1 MRNKTFQNRETEAEF
16 AEYSSNS
23 SELSAVYKN
32 KQASKTRL
40 LSFSREKTVH
50 LKINWFVCIHLYD
63 TLWPGC
69 KGQQPPSFQWATEK
83 CLCFPSDIIHWNEGC
98 LFSKDCF
105 LNLVLI
111 FIMTNTL
118 LHLYPFQKHSGSSQ
132 PPTNL
137 IWDTLFMT
145 GSVSNLNLCMAQVRP
160 SNFCQYDKALVSSWL
175 FLAQDKWVVPG
186 NEAQSFV
193 NILCLM
199 VSSTFN
205 HSPVHTAV
213 FVSFIIIF
221 CRLPGVF
228 LI

>member
-1 MRNKTFQNRETEAEF
+1 
-16 AEYSSNS
+16 
-23 SELSAVYKN
+23 
-32 KQASKTRL
+32 
-40 LSFSREKTVH
+40 
-50 LKINWFVCIHLYD
+50 
-63 TLWPGC
+63 
-69 KGQQPPSFQWATEK
+69 
-83 CLCFPSDIIHWNEGC
+83 
-98 LFSKDCF
+98 
-105 LNLVLI
+105 
-111 FIMTNTL
+111 
-118 LHLYPFQKHSGSSQ
+118 
-132 PPTNL
+132 
-137 IWDTLFMT
+137 MT

-205 HSPVHTAV
+205 HSPVYTAV